1 MGWGLL
7 AVGLLML
14 LAKRGT
20 AAPAP
25 REERTREPAATPP
38 GDGGTV
44 PTPAGAGMY
53 GVPVP
58 MNQAEVDAGILLAR
72 GELDT
77 DFSKGEGIYNA
88 HRAEFD
94 PSPNP
99 LPPKLIG
106 AIMWRESGGRDAA
119 ATTLGEVG
127 YMQLTPDEVTAAG
140 GGNPHSMKD
149 AIRMAQILYSK
160 AVKAHP
166 QAHAEDEA
174 VVAMLS
180 RSIGSGAT
188 RWLLSVVPPAGV
200 APLSAHVLDWLMQRP
215 TRPPGIHQTDKKFAQ
230 RIARSVLRAIRA
242 DSAGMF
248 PASGKLTLL

>member
-7 AVGLLML
+7 ALGVLML
-14 LAKRGT
+14 FAKRGT
-20 AAPAP
+20 AAPV
-25 REERTREPAATPP
+25 TREPRSHEPAPTTP
-38 GDGGTV
+38 TT
-44 PTPAGAGMY
+44 PTPGGAAVTMY
-53 GVPVP
+53 GTPVP
-58 MNQAEVDAGILLAR
+58 MNRAEVDAGILAAR

-77 DFSKGEGIYNA
+77 DFSKGEGLYNA